1 MKHTKKILTSAILI
15 TLIALFSPLILKNS
29 IALYIEQRVYY
40 FISLEV
46 VSNIISPILA
56 LISIFS
62 IAYSIIVIKN
72 NNYLLIILL

>member
-1 MKHTKKILTSAILI
+1 MKHTKRILTSAILI
-15 TLIALFSPLILKNS
+15 TLITLFSPLILKNS
-29 IALYIEQRVYY
+29 IDLYIEQRVSY
-40 FISLEV
+40 FTSLEV

-72 NNYLLIILL
+72 K

>member
-1 MKHTKKILTSAILI
+1 MKHTKRILTSAILI
-15 TLIALFSPLILKNS
+15 TLITLFSPLILKNG
-29 IALYIEQRVYY
+29 IALYIEQRVSY
-40 FISLEV
+40 FTSLEV

-72 NNYLLIILL
+72 K

>member
-29 IALYIEQRVYY
+29 IALYIEQKVYY

-46 VSNIISPILA
+46 VSNIINPILA

-72 NNYLLIILL
+72 K

>member
-1 MKHTKKILTSAILI
+1 MKHTKRILTSAILI
-15 TLIALFSPLILKNS
+15 TLITLFSPLILKNS
-29 IALYIEQRVYY
+29 IALYIEQRVSY
-40 FISLEV
+40 FKSLEV

-72 NNYLLIILL
+72 K

>member
-1 MKHTKKILTSAILI
+1 MIFLKHTKRILTSAILI
-15 TLIALFSPLILKNS
+15 TLITLFYPLILKNS
-29 IALYIEQRVYY
+29 IALYIEQRVSY
-40 FISLEV
+40 FTSLEV

-72 NNYLLIILL
+72 K

>member
-1 MKHTKKILTSAILI
+1 MIFLKHTKRILTSAILI
-15 TLIALFSPLILKNS
+15 TLITLFSPLILKNS
-29 IALYIEQRVYY
+29 IDLYIEQRVSY
-40 FISLEV
+40 FTSLEV

-72 NNYLLIILL
+72 K